1 MAQASPLNKFFRFRY
16 TEIQR
21 NEFKLSGQTL
31 LCYPEIAK
39 RYQDLLKHFLP

>member
-21 NEFKLSGQTL
+21 NEFKLSDQTL
-31 LCYPEIAK
+31 LCYPGIAK
-39 RYQDLLKHFLP
+39 RYQDLSEDFLP